1 LELFQNHVQPE
12 RDTLD
17 GDVGLD
23 VLTQGKITLWWKH
36 ATTESEMGHSPGG
49 LTVRSFRYL
58 LSALVLVALVVFPLA
73 ARAQDSATP
82 AAAPL
87 SSGLTVIANGL
98 DSPRGFTWGSDGT
111 LYLALAGRGGDTY
124 IPVVPGYTIDNGL
137 SSSVV
142 TVANGCTTPVVQGLV
157 STFWEEP
164 GWLWGAMDVAF
175 LNDELYV
182 LVSGAGPAWASPSSR
197 SGVFRINDDGTMT
210 LVGDISSWLPE
221 HPPQAAP
228 PEMSPENPD
237 GSLFDL
243 EATSDALLLSDAV
256 NGLIIKVTPDGT
268 ISTFADLSDQHPV
281 PTGIAVDGEGNAYV
295 TFETTPPYAE
305 ASTKVVKIT
314 PNGTV
319 SDAWTGLTRVAD
331 LVLGPDGMLYAAEL
345 STGNTETAPFAQPN
359 TGRIVRQSGPDSLEV
374 IADGLDFPVGL
385 GFGPDGALYVS
396 GPANGATPA
405 DGANAGA
412 GWLARVEM
420 DGDTSGA
427 TDSSTC
433 EDMATPA
440 A

>member
-1 LELFQNHVQPE
+1 M
-12 RDTLD
+12 R
-17 GDVGLD
+17 
-23 VLTQGKITLWWKH
+23 
-36 ATTESEMGHSPGG
+36 
-49 LTVRSFRYL
+49 RL
-58 LSALVLVALVVFPLA
+58 LSLVMLLTFVSPMVPA

-98 DSPRGFTWGSDGT
+98 DSPRGFGWSPDGT
-111 LYLALAGRGGDTY
+111 LYLAIAGRGGDDFL
-124 IPVVPGYTIDNGL
+124 PAAPGFTVHNGL
-137 SSSVV
+137 TSSVA
-142 TVANGCTTPVVQGLV
+142 TVADGCTTPVVQGLV

-164 GWLWGAMDVAF
+164 GWLWGAMDVTF

-243 EATSDALLLSDAV
+243 EATSDALLLSEAV
-256 NGLIIKVTPDGT
+256 NGLIIKVTPEGE
-268 ISTFADLSDQHPV
+268 ISLLADLSAQHPV
-281 PTGIAVDGEGNAYV
+281 PTGIAVDPEDNAYV
-295 TFETTPPYAE
+295 AFETTPPYGE

-314 PNGTV
+314 PDGTV

-345 STGNTETAPFAQPN
+345 STGNTETAPFVHPN

-374 IADGLDFPVGL
+374 IAEGLDFPVGL

-420 DGDTSGA
+420 DGATSA
-427 TDSSTC
+427 TPMT
-433 EDMATPA
+433 MATEATCA